1 MVSKFLLCFHFPQVT
16 DKLCEFN
23 ASSDLNVLR
32 NFGKMFFID
41 LSDYMLDFGPL
52 YGYPTY
58 ISLKRDK

>member
-1 MVSKFLLCFHFPQVT
+1 MVSKFLLCFHDHFPQVT

-41 LSDYMLDFGPL
+41 LSDYMLDFRPL

-58 ISLKRDK
+58 NYIT

>member
-1 MVSKFLLCFHFPQVT
+1 MVSKFLLCFHFSQVT

-41 LSDYMLDFGPL
+41 LSDYMLHFRPL